1 MHRTGPL
8 LAKTPIFT
16 GESSAREKQSDGN
29 VNSKAM
35 NKVTMPTCLISRFL
49 IMYVAILFPS
59 MISQFPFSP
68 CIPVLFMPLQETF
81 SLFFIGWPVDFFRL
95 NDK

>member
-59 MISQFPFSP
+59 MISQFPFFPLYP
-68 CIPVLFMPLQETF
+68 CPFYAFARDILVIFHWLA
-81 SLFFIGWPVDFFRL
+81 R
-95 NDK
+95 